1 MLRTQPYPEGEGVR
15 QLGGGEGVGGTLIE
29 VKGERQVWI
38 ERWKKEVKEIKQDLH
53 SLRHDKSSKHTL
65 N

>member
-38 ERWKKEVKEIKQDLH
+38 ERWKKRSE
-53 SLRHDKSSKHTL
+53 RDKARPALFKA
-65 N
+65 